1 MVEKI
6 GHIKNPLTVIA
17 IFAAIS
23 EISGTTVLPF
33 IEPDNQGIYVWF
45 LMLFPIFLVG
55 IFFLTL
61 NFNHRVLYAPSDY
74 KDEKHFVNPYGKASP
89 DEQGKKLREEVEEI
103 EAEDTTVNTNSETEP
118 EKTKSDIGSGKEEI
132 LQAVEINAARHRQL
146 MADVTLTEKLAV
158 NKISKELGLDFKT
171 DVRLDLPEVRG
182 LAVYDALA
190 INDNEIHAVEVKLF
204 KAKHVDP
211 SRFARVLEQSELA
224 TQHFKGFDPKNFILH
239 IFAVMDSPEAEINRL
254 KHDLDAF
261 VNRYKVKVKIH
272 ITTLNDLQNEYKYSP

>member
-74 KDEKHFVNPYGKASP
+74 KDEKNFVNPYGKASP

-118 EKTKSDIGSGKEEI
+118 EKTKSDTGSGKEEF
-132 LQAVEINAARHRQL
+132 LQAAEINAARHRQL

-158 NKISKELGLDFKT
+158 NKLSKELGLDFKT

-190 INDNEIHAVEVKLF
+190 VNDNEIHAVEVKLF

-239 IFAVMDSPEAEINRL
+239 IFAVMDSPEVEANKL
-254 KHDLDAF
+254 KHNLDAF
-261 VNRYKVKVKIH
+261 VKRYKVKVKIH